1 MYLLTADYLKCPH
14 ALAWTMANLAL
25 SMMEF
30 RDAYIS
36 TSQWDNSLALIKW
49 GLDWLV
55 KAHVKA
61 SDNPADNAFVG
72 QVCTAAAA
80 PLALLHQLCCHC

>member
-1 MYLLTADYLKCPH
+1 MS
-14 ALAWTMANLAL
+14 NLAL

-30 RDAYIS
+30 RDALIS
-36 TSQWDNSLALIKW
+36 AAQWDTSLALVKW

-72 QVCTAAAA
+72 QVGAK
-80 PLALLHQLCCHC
+80 

>member
-1 MYLLTADYLKCPH
+1 MS
-14 ALAWTMANLAL
+14 NLAL

-36 TSQWDNSLALIKW
+36 TSQWDNSLALVKW

-61 SDNPADNAFVG
+61 GDAAADNAFVG
-72 QVCTAAAA
+72 QVGVQ
-80 PLALLHQLCCHC
+80 ALHRRTHC